1 MLRFGS
7 LPGYVVGSTIRT
19 GRPMPTVRRAS
30 AHDDPADARPSRT
43 SGDGSG
49 DTLLDV
55 QAEAL
60 SDTGAGSVP
69 RLSIGSWAVYDVSNT
84 LFFTGIMGTLFP
96 LWVANAQGGN
106 DATVGFVVAS
116 AMVINLMVAPVIG
129 AMSDNARRRLP
140 FLGVFSMIGIA
151 TTFLLGAGSPETTVL
166 LFIAAVVTM
175 HVGTVIYNAL
185 LVEVSDEGN
194 RGLIGSI
201 GAGIGYL
208 GALLAVG
215 VGIYFGDDYV
225 TAFRVIAVLMLIMT
239 LPVLIL
245 LRERPREMRAET
257 RTRATRAD
265 RVGRGFQAAFT
276 DLAETIRHTELYP
289 GLRSLLIGRFWY
301 YLAVN
306 TAALFAF
313 RYGTE
318 TIEFSEY
325 KVWWV
330 LAVGIVAA
338 MASAPLWG
346 ILVDRSGP
354 FRSMQIVLAAWFF
367 VLLGTVAIPWL
378 GLPSDLYWAVGAF
391 SGIMVAGTWVTDRPL
406 LLKIIPAEHAGQFFG
421 LHSLT
426 GRLGTI
432 IGPVMWGFI
441 AADKLWFGDGPSV
454 GLGLGQTYSVVGLI
468 LATILALYFVIRSSD
483 EFRTGPNPDTGVTGQ
498 ASG

>member
-1 MLRFGS
+1 VLRFGG

-30 AHDDPADARPSRT
+30 AHDDPADARP
-43 SGDGSG
+43 GDALGHGSAGSG
-49 DTLLDV
+49 
-55 QAEAL
+55 EA
-60 SDTGAGSVP
+60 AGSVS

-96 LWVANAQGGN
+96 LWVANSQGGN
-106 DATVGFVVAS
+106 DATVGFIVAC

-129 AMSDNARRRLP
+129 TMSDNARRRLP
-140 FLGVFSMIGIA
+140 FLGIFSMIGIA

-194 RGLIGSI
+194 RGFIGSI

-215 VGIYFGDDYV
+215 VGIYVGDDYV
-225 TAFRVIAVLMLIMT
+225 TGFRVIGVLMLVMT

-245 LRERPREMRAET
+245 LRERPRELRAET
-257 RTRATRAD
+257 HTPSD
-265 RVGRGFQAAFT
+265 RVGKGFQAAFT

-313 RYGTE
+313 RYGTV
-318 TIEFSEY
+318 TIGFSEY

-330 LAVGIVAA
+330 LAVGIAAA
-338 MASAPLWG
+338 MVSAPLWG
-346 ILVDRSGP
+346 MLVDRLGS

-378 GLPSDLYWAVGAF
+378 GLPNDLYWAIGAF

-441 AADKLWFGDGPSV
+441 AADKLWFGQGPSI
-454 GLGLGQTYSVVGLI
+454 GLGMGQTYSVVGLI
-468 LATILALYFVIRSSD
+468 FATILALYFVSRSGD
-483 EFRTGPNPDTGVTGQ
+483 EFGAGLASNSGTGVTGQ
-498 ASG
+498 SPG